1 MKFTSILKLKLIYV
15 FRINDAAHRGCLKVG
30 EATCDS
36 DNVFGLAPNSRALN
50 ESAKKR
56 INQYTQTAGIAY
68 DLLYTE
74 LTIYSNKKKE
84 LCSFNDKEV
93 HRVLERSG
101 IRKKIFDTEN
111 KANEWFITDLE
122 TVKRAITAVK
132 EGRQSLSSAEV
143 SHDKTPVVFR
153 PEQREA
159 IEKTKKQFK
168 KGNQMLWNAKMRF
181 GKTLSALQVVKDM
194 DFCRTLILTHRPVVD
209 SGWFEDF
216 GKIFYDSPVFAYGSK
231 NNGDSHASL
240 EMRAKQGKCKYVY
253 FASMQDLRGSELVGG
268 NFDKNN
274 EVFATAWDCII
285 VDEAHEGTQTELGKA
300 VMQELTK
307 DKTKI
312 LRLSGTPF
320 NLLNDF
326 KDDEIYTWDYVMEQR
341 AKASWDLIHFGDPNP
356 YASLPTMNIYT
367 YDLGRLLHEFVD
379 EDVAFNF
386 REFFRINESGSF
398 IHEKDVRAFLNL
410 ITKEDEDSYYP
421 FANEEYR
428 NIFRHTL
435 WMLPGVQE
443 ARAMSAMLQTH
454 PVFQHFKVVNV
465 AGDGDEDEESRDA
478 LAAVEEAIGKDP
490 DATRTITLSCGRL
503 TTGVSIKAWTGV
515 FMLSGSYNT
524 AASSYMQTIFRVQTP
539 ATINGRVKEQCY
551 VFDFAPD
558 RTLKVIAETAK
569 ISAKAGKT
577 SGNDRKIM
585 GEFLNFCP
593 IISIEGSKMSQFDVP
608 KMLEQLKRV
617 YVERVVRNGFEDKS
631 LYNDELMK
639 LNDLE
644 LQEFDDLKKIIGQ
657 TKAMPKTNQVDINN
671 QGLTDEQYQE
681 LENLEKKSKKRG
693 KDKQPLTEE
702 EKQRLAELK
711 KKKENREAAIS
722 ILRGI
727 SIRMPLLIYGAELTN
742 EANTERKSSCSL
754 SGEEEVGDSQL
765 NDEEQEITIDNF
777 ASLIDSQSWEEFMP
791 KGVTKQKFNS
801 IKKYYDPEIFCAAG
815 KRIRAMAR
823 AADKLSVEERIERIT
838 DIFSTFRNP
847 DKETVL
853 TPWRVV
859 NMHLGDCLGG
869 YNFFEK
875 DYETT
880 LSDPR
885 FIDRGEVTANVF
897 APDSRILEIN
907 SKSGLYPLYMAYSI
921 YRARLKDS
929 LFSVSSIE
937 DEQRIWDKVVAE
949 NIFVICKTPMAK
961 SITKRT
967 LIGFRKAKVNTRY
980 FEDLINQIKNKP
992 EHFIKQVD
1000 KFITERTGIKNMKIN
1015 AIVGNPPYQE
1025 EGEST
1030 RKAPIYHLFY
1040 DVAFK
1045 LSPIVT
1051 LITPGRYLFKAGQTP
1066 MEWMEQMLSD
1076 THFKVVDYFQK
1087 SSEVFPSVDIK
1098 GGVAIGFRDTNKEFG
1113 AIEFFSEFPE
1123 LISIQNKVT
1132 HHISFVSGE
1141 FAELVSSQGIYK
1153 FSNIALEKFPQIS
1166 IVQGKGTA
1174 AKITSNAFENLPEI
1188 FLESESEC
1196 NGKGVKIMG
1205 RINSKREIRWIKAEY
1220 LQYCNYLDYYNVF
1233 VPEANG
1239 TGAIGEV
1246 LSTPVIGVPVIG
1258 HTDTFLSIGKF
1269 ASAQEASACLKYVK
1283 SKFARCMLGTLKAT
1297 QHNPKNTWANVPM
1310 QDFTSNSDINW
1321 SKSISEIDTQLYTKY
1336 GLSEDEISFIES
1348 MIKPM

>member
-1 MKFTSILKLKLIYV
+1 MKFTSSLKLKLIYV

-30 EATCDS
+30 EATCDN
-36 DNVFGLAPNSRALN
+36 DNVFGFAPNSKALN

-74 LTIYSNKKKE
+74 LTIYCNQNKE

-93 HRVLERSG
+93 HSVLERSG
-101 IRKKIFDTEN
+101 IRKKIFDTEH
-111 KANEWFITDLE
+111 KANEWFVTDLE
-122 TVKRAITAVK
+122 TVKRAIAAVK
-132 EGRQSLSSAEV
+132 EGRESLYSAEV
-143 SHDKTPVVFR
+143 SHGQTPIVFR

-168 KGNQMLWNAKMRF
+168 KSNQMLWNAKMRF

-194 DFCRTLILTHRPVVD
+194 DFSRTLILTHRPVVD

-216 GKIFYDSPVFAYGSK
+216 GKIFYDSPDFAYGSK

-240 EMRAKQGKCKYVY
+240 EVRAKQGKCRYVY

-307 DKTKI
+307 ANTKI

-320 NLLNDF
+320 NLLDDF
-326 KDDEIYTWDYVMEQR
+326 KEDEIYTWDYVMEQR
-341 AKASWDLIHFGDPNP
+341 AKTSWDLTHFGDPNP

-386 REFFRINESGSF
+386 REFFRVNEAGNF
-398 IHEKDVRAFLNL
+398 IHEKDVSAFLNL
-410 ITKEDEDSYYP
+410 LTEEDKDSCYP

-435 WMLPGVQE
+435 WMLPGVKE
-443 ARAMSAMLQTH
+443 ARAMSALLQSH

-465 AGDGDEDEESRDA
+465 AGNGDEDEESKDA

-503 TTGVSIKAWTGV
+503 TTGVSVKAWTGV

-569 ISAKAGKT
+569 ISSKAGKT
-577 SGNDRKIM
+577 SGNDRNIM

-617 YVERVVRNGFEDKS
+617 YVERVVRNGFEDRS

-671 QGLTDEQYQE
+671 QGLTDEQYEE
-681 LENLEKKSKKRG
+681 LEYLEKKSKKRG

-702 EKQRLAELK
+702 EKKRLEELK
-711 KKKENREAAIS
+711 KKKNNREAAIS

-727 SIRMPLLIYGAELTN
+727 SIRMPLLIYGAELSD
-742 EANTERKSSCSL
+742 E
-754 SGEEEVGDSQL
+754 SQ
-765 NDEEQEITIDNF
+765 DITIDNF
-777 ASLIDSQSWEEFMP
+777 ASLIDPQSWEEFMP
-791 KGVTKQKFNS
+791 KGVTRQKFNS

-875 DYETT
+875 GYETT
-880 LSDPR
+880 LSEPR

-921 YRARLKDS
+921 YRTRVKNS

-992 EHFIKQVD
+992 ENFVAKVAKGKSYWKAID
-1000 KFITERTGIKNMKIN
+1000 NDNMKFST
-1015 AIVGNPPYQE
+1015 IVGNPPYQVMD
-1025 EGEST
+1025 GGT
-1030 RKAPIYHLFY
+1030 DRGAIPVYHHFMNISKRIRPNY
-1040 DVAFK
+1040 ISMIMPARWYAG
-1045 LSPIVT
+1045 
-1051 LITPGRYLFKAGQTP
+1051 GRGLDEFRSE
-1066 MEWMEQMLSD
+1066 MISD
-1076 THFKVVDYFQK
+1076 THLSRLHDYELSK
-1087 SSEVFPSVDIK
+1087 DLFPTVDIA
-1098 GGVAIGFRDTNKEFG
+1098 GGLCTFLWDSNYNGPCMVTNYNAIKDIKIKRYLNQFDTLIRSNAAVSILEKIISISTSYLKDSVLSINPFGFRTYFRGKDNGDIKILTSKGWSKVDRTEITKG
-1113 AIEFFSEFPE
+1113 IEY
-1123 LISIQNKVT
+1123 IDQYKIIVGR
-1132 HHISFVSGE
+1132 FVPSNGE
-1141 FAELVSSQGIYK
+1141 MSVKPGDGYRVLTE
-1153 FSNIALEKFPQIS
+1153 PQILS
-1166 IVQGKGTA
+1166 PAEINTETYIDTA
-1174 AKITSNAFENLPEI
+1174 VFST
-1188 FLESESEC
+1188 LEEAT
-1196 NGKGVKIMG
+1196 NYKK
-1205 RINSKREIRWIKAEY
+1205 Y
-1220 LQYCNYLDYYNVF
+1220 LL
-1233 VPEANG
+1233 
-1239 TGAIGEV
+1239 
-1246 LSTPVIGVPVIG
+1246 
-1258 HTDTFLSIGKF
+1258 
-1269 ASAQEASACLKYVK
+1269 
-1283 SKFARCMLGTLKAT
+1283 SKFARFLLRQGITSV
-1297 QHNPKNTWANVPM
+1297 NVTRECFAFVPQ
-1310 QDFTSNSDINW
+1310 QDFTSSSDIDWNN
-1321 SKSISEIDTQLYTKY
+1321 SIAKIDLQLYSKY
-1336 GLSEDEISFIES
+1336 HLTNEEISFIES

>member
-1 MKFTSILKLKLIYV
+1 MKFTSSLKLKLIYV
-15 FRINDAAHRGCLKVG
+15 FRINDAAHQGCLKVG

-36 DNVFGLAPNSRALN
+36 DNVFGLAPNSKALN
-50 ESAKKR
+50 DSAKKR

-74 LTIYSNKKKE
+74 LTIYNSKKRG

-93 HRVLERSG
+93 HNVLERSG
-101 IRKKIFDTEN
+101 IKKKVFDTAN

-122 TVKRAITAVK
+122 TVKRAIAAVK
-132 EGRQSLSSAEV
+132 EGRESLSTAEI
-143 SHDKTPVVFR
+143 SHDRTPIVFR
-153 PEQREA
+153 PEQRDA
-159 IEKTKKQFK
+159 IEKTKRQFR

-194 DFCRTLILTHRPVVD
+194 DFGRTLILTHRPVVD

-216 GKIFYDSPVFAYGSK
+216 GKIFYDRPHFAYGSK
-231 NNGDSHASL
+231 NNGDSHSSL
-240 EMRAKQGKCKYVY
+240 ETRARQGKCQYVY

-268 NFDKNN
+268 HFDKNN
-274 EVFATAWDCII
+274 EVFATVWDFII

-300 VMQELTK
+300 VMTELVKSDTK
-307 DKTKI
+307 V

-320 NLLNDF
+320 NLLDEF
-326 KDDEIYTWDYVMEQR
+326 KEGEIYTWDYVMEQQ
-341 AKASWDLIHFGDPNP
+341 AKATWDELHFGDPNP

-367 YDLGRLLHEFVD
+367 YDLGRLLHEFID

-386 REFFRINESGSF
+386 REFFRVDEEGSF

-410 ITKEDEDSYYP
+410 LTKEDKESYYP

-435 WMLPGVQE
+435 WMVPGVKE
-443 ARAMSAMLQTH
+443 ARALSAMLQRH
-454 PVFQHFKVVNV
+454 PVFQHFKIVNV
-465 AGDGDEDEESRDA
+465 AGDGDQDEESRDA
-478 LAAVEEAIGKDP
+478 LVAVEEAIGKDP

-503 TTGVSIKAWTGV
+503 TTGVSVKAWTAV

-524 AASSYMQTIFRVQTP
+524 AASTYMQTIFRVQTP

-585 GEFLNFCP
+585 GAFLNFCP
-593 IISIEGSKMSQFDVP
+593 IISVEGSKMLQFDVP
-608 KMLEQLKRV
+608 RMLEQLKKV

-671 QGLTDEQYQE
+671 QGLTDEQYEE
-681 LENLEKKSKKRG
+681 LESLEKKNKKKS
-693 KDKQPLTEE
+693 KDKEPLTEE
-702 EKQRLAELK
+702 EKQRLEELK
-711 KKKENREAAIS
+711 KKRENREAAIS

-727 SIRMPLLIYGAELTN
+727 SIRMPLLIYGAEVNN
-742 EANTERKSSCSL
+742 E
-754 SGEEEVGDSQL
+754 
-765 NDEEQEITIDNF
+765 DEEITINNF
-777 ASLIDSQSWEEFMP
+777 ASLIDDQSWEEFMP
-791 KGVTKQKFNS
+791 KGVTKEKFES
-801 IKKYYDPEIFCAAG
+801 IKKYYDPEIFSAAG

-869 YNFFEK
+869 YCFLAEDN
-875 DYETT
+875 ETI
-880 LSDPR
+880 LAEPR
-885 FIDRGEVTANVF
+885 FIDHGKVTAEVF
-897 APDSRILEIN
+897 AEDARILEIN
-907 SKSGLYPLYMAYSI
+907 SKSGLYPLYMAYNI
-921 YRARLKDS
+921 YRTRVASS

-937 DEQRIWDKVVAE
+937 DEQKIWDKVVAE

-992 EHFIKQVD
+992 EHFIKQVE
-1000 KFITERTGIKNMKIN
+1000 KFVSERIGIKDMKFN
-1015 AIVGNPPYQE
+1015 AVVGNPPYQE
-1025 EGEST
+1025 VVAQKETANGQKRSVSIFQHFQTISDRLARYTSLIYPGARWIHRSGKGLEQFGLGQMNDVHMYLLKFFPDSTDVFKEVGIADGLSIVMKDSQKESKGFKYIYSKGGEEVS
-1030 RKAPIYHLFY
+1030 IYADNPGEKLFPLNPLDDKIVHCLESMISKY
-1040 DVAFK
+1040 ACLHESVLSQK
-1045 LSPIVT
+1045 LFSIESDFVEKNPNLVREYNEDESFDPETEIK
-1051 LITPGRYLFKAGQTP
+1051 LFTNDKAGKSGRARWYIANKDVITTGI
-1066 MEWMEQMLSD
+1066 EYLDRW
-1076 THFKVVDYFQK
+1076 KV
-1087 SSEVFPSVDIK
+1087 I
-1098 GGVAIGFRDTNKEFG
+1098 
-1113 AIEFFSEFPE
+1113 
-1123 LISIQNKVT
+1123 
-1132 HHISFVSGE
+1132 
-1141 FAELVSSQGIYK
+1141 VSSANAGGQK
-1153 FSNIALEKFPQIS
+1153 RSNQIA
-1166 IVQGKGTA
+1166 IVDNHSAFGRSRVALKTFATKQE
-1174 AKITSNAFENLPEI
+1174 AKNFFKYATSEIIRFAFL
-1188 FLESESEC
+1188 LTDESLTSLA
-1196 NGKGVKIMG
+1196 KKVPD
-1205 RINSKREIRWIKAEY
+1205 
-1220 LQYCNYLDYYNVF
+1220 LLDYSDNNGLIDYSGNVN
-1233 VPEANG
+1233 E
-1239 TGAIGEV
+1239 
-1246 LSTPVIGVPVIG
+1246 
-1258 HTDTFLSIGKF
+1258 
-1269 ASAQEASACLKYVK
+1269 
-1283 SKFARCMLGTLKAT
+1283 
-1297 QHNPKNTWANVPM
+1297 
-1310 QDFTSNSDINW
+1310 
-1321 SKSISEIDTQLYTKY
+1321 QLYTLFGIDDQNQQHIREVLASKNTK
-1336 GLSEDEISFIES
+1336 E
-1348 MIKPM
+1348 

>member
-1 MKFTSILKLKLIYV
+1 MKFTSSLKLKLIYV
-15 FRINDAAHRGCLKVG
+15 FRINDAAHKGCLKVG
-30 EATCDS
+30 EATCDNDS
-36 DNVFGLAPNSRALN
+36 VSGLGPNSKALN

-74 LTIYSNKKKE
+74 LTIYNSKKG

-93 HRVLERSG
+93 HSVLERSG
-101 IRKKIFDTEN
+101 IRKKVFDTEN

-122 TVKRAITAVK
+122 TVKRAIAAVK
-132 EGRQSLSSAEV
+132 EGRKSLSSAEV
-143 SHDKTPVVFR
+143 SHDKSPIVFR

-194 DFCRTLILTHRPVVD
+194 DFSRTLILTHRPVVD

-216 GKIFYDSPVFAYGSK
+216 GKIFYDCPCFAYGSK

-240 EMRAKQGKCKYVY
+240 ETRAKQGKCQYVY

-268 NFDKNN
+268 NFGKNN

-307 DKTKI
+307 NNTKI

-320 NLLNDF
+320 NLLDDF
-326 KDDEIYTWDYVMEQR
+326 KDEEIYTWDYVMEQR
-341 AKASWDLIHFGDPNP
+341 AKASWDLTHFGDPNP

-379 EDVAFNF
+379 EDMAFNF
-386 REFFRINESGSF
+386 REFFRVNENGTF
-398 IHEKDVRAFLNL
+398 VHEKDVRAFLNL
-410 ITKEDEDSYYP
+410 LTEEDKESCYP

-435 WMLPGVQE
+435 WMLPGVKE
-443 ARAMSAMLQTH
+443 ARVMSTLLQSH

-465 AGDGDEDEESRDA
+465 AGEGDEDEESKDA
-478 LAAVEEAIGKDP
+478 LKAVEEAIGKDP

-503 TTGVSIKAWTGV
+503 TTGVSVKAWTGV

-593 IISIEGSKMSQFDVP
+593 IISIEGSKMKQFDVP
-608 KMLEQLKRV
+608 RMLEQLKKV

-671 QGLTDEQYQE
+671 QGLTDEQYEE
-681 LENLEKKSKKRG
+681 LEDLEKKSKKRG

-702 EKQRLAELK
+702 EKLRLAELK

-727 SIRMPLLIYGAELTN
+727 SIRMPLLIYGAEL
-742 EANTERKSSCSL
+742 
-754 SGEEEVGDSQL
+754 Q
-765 NDEEQEITIDNF
+765 DENQEITIDNF
-777 ASLIDSQSWEEFMP
+777 ASLIDPQSWEEFMP

-801 IKKYYDPEIFCAAG
+801 FKRYYDPEIFCAAG
-815 KRIRAMAR
+815 KRIRAMTR

-880 LSDPR
+880 LSEPR
-885 FIDRGEVTANVF
+885 FIDHGEVSANVF
-897 APDSRILEIN
+897 AEDSRILEIN

-921 YRARLKDS
+921 YRTRVKNS

-967 LIGFRKAKVNTRY
+967 LIGFRDAKVNTRY

-992 EHFIKQVD
+992 ENFVAKVAKGKSYWKAID
-1000 KFITERTGIKNMKIN
+1000 NDNMKFS
-1015 AIVGNPPYQE
+1015 AIVGNPPYQIMD
-1025 EGEST
+1025 GGT
-1030 RKAPIYHLFY
+1030 DRGAIPVYHHFMNISKRVRPNY
-1040 DVAFK
+1040 ISMIMPARWYAG
-1045 LSPIVT
+1045 
-1051 LITPGRYLFKAGQTP
+1051 GRGLDEFRSD
-1066 MEWMEQMLSD
+1066 MISD
-1076 THFKVVDYFQK
+1076 THLFRLHDYELSK
-1087 SSEVFPSVDIK
+1087 DLFPTVDIA
-1098 GGVAIGFRDTNKEFG
+1098 GGLCTFLWDNNYNGPCMVTNYNAIKDINIKRYLNQFDTLIRLNAAVSILEKVISISTSYLKDSVLSINPFGFRTYFRGKDNGDIKILTSKGWSKVNRTEITKG
-1113 AIEFFSEFPE
+1113 IEY
-1123 LISIQNKVT
+1123 IDQYKIIVGR
-1132 HHISFVSGE
+1132 FVPSNGE
-1141 FAELVSSQGIYK
+1141 MSVKPGEGYRVLT
-1153 FSNIALEKFPQIS
+1153 EPQILS
-1166 IVQGKGTA
+1166 PAEINTETYIDTA
-1174 AKITSNAFENLPEI
+1174 
-1188 FLESESEC
+1188 
-1196 NGKGVKIMG
+1196 
-1205 RINSKREIRWIKAEY
+1205 
-1220 LQYCNYLDYYNVF
+1220 VF
-1233 VPEANG
+1233 
-1239 TGAIGEV
+1239 
-1246 LSTPVIGVPVIG
+1246 STPE
-1258 HTDTFLSIGKF
+1258 
-1269 ASAQEASACLKYVK
+1269 EATNYKKYLL
-1283 SKFARCMLGTLKAT
+1283 SKFARFLLRQGITSV
-1297 QHNPKNTWANVPM
+1297 NVTRECFAFVPQ
-1310 QDFTSNSDINW
+1310 QDFTSSSDIDW
-1321 SKSISEIDTQLYTKY
+1321 YKSVSEIDKQLYMKY
-1336 GLSEDEISFIES
+1336 HLTNEEISFIES

>member
-1 MKFTSILKLKLIYV
+1 MKFTSSLKLKLIYV
-15 FRINDAAHRGCLKVG
+15 FRINDAAHKGCLKVG
-30 EATCDS
+30 EATCDN
-36 DNVFGLAPNSRALN
+36 DNVFGLAPNSKALN

-74 LTIYSNKKKE
+74 LTIYNSRKG

-93 HRVLERSG
+93 HNILERSG
-101 IRKKIFDTEN
+101 IRKKVFDTEN

-122 TVKRAITAVK
+122 TVKRAIKAVK
-132 EGRQSLSSAEV
+132 EGRESLSSAEV
-143 SHDKTPVVFR
+143 SHDQSPIVFR

-194 DFCRTLILTHRPVVD
+194 DFGRTLILTHRPVVD

-216 GKIFYDSPVFAYGSK
+216 GKIFYDSPAFAYGSK
-231 NNGDSHASL
+231 NNGDSHVSL
-240 EMRAKQGKCKYVY
+240 ETRAKRGQCKYVY

-274 EVFATAWDCII
+274 EVFATAWNCII

-320 NLLNDF
+320 NLLDDF
-326 KDDEIYTWDYVMEQR
+326 KDEEIYTWDYVMEQR
-341 AKASWDLIHFGDPNP
+341 AKATWDLTHFGDPNP

-386 REFFRINESGSF
+386 REFFRVDDNGTF
-398 IHEKDVRAFLNL
+398 VHEKDVRAFLNL
-410 ITKEDEDSYYP
+410 LTEEDKESCYP
-421 FANEEYR
+421 FANDKYR

-435 WMLPGVQE
+435 WMLPGVKE
-443 ARAMSAMLQTH
+443 ARAMSALLQSH

-465 AGDGDEDEESRDA
+465 AGDGDEDEESKDA
-478 LAAVEEAIGKDP
+478 LVAVEEAIGKDP

-503 TTGVSIKAWTGV
+503 TTGVSVKAWTGV

-593 IISIEGSKMSQFDVP
+593 IISIEGSKMKQFDVP
-608 KMLEQLKRV
+608 RMLEQLKKV

-671 QGLTDEQYQE
+671 QGLTDEQYEE
-681 LENLEKKSKKRG
+681 LEDLEKKSKKRG

-702 EKQRLAELK
+702 EKKRLEELK
-711 KKKENREAAIS
+711 KKKNNREAAIS

-727 SIRMPLLIYGAELTN
+727 SIRMPLLIYGAELSD
-742 EANTERKSSCSL
+742 E
-754 SGEEEVGDSQL
+754 SQ
-765 NDEEQEITIDNF
+765 DITIDNF
-777 ASLIDSQSWEEFMP
+777 ASLIDPQSWEEFMP

-801 IKKYYDPEIFCAAG
+801 FKRYYDPEIFCAAG
-815 KRIRAMAR
+815 KRIRAMTR

-880 LSDPR
+880 LSEPR

-897 APDSRILEIN
+897 AEDARILEIN

-921 YRARLKDS
+921 YRTRVKNS

-937 DEQRIWDKVVAE
+937 DEQRIWDKVVTE

-992 EHFIKQVD
+992 ENFVAKVAKGKSYWKAID
-1000 KFITERTGIKNMKIN
+1000 NDNMKFST
-1015 AIVGNPPYQE
+1015 IVGNPPYQVMD
-1025 EGEST
+1025 GGT
-1030 RKAPIYHLFY
+1030 DRGAIPVYHHFMNISKRIRPNY
-1040 DVAFK
+1040 ISMIMPARWYAG
-1045 LSPIVT
+1045 
-1051 LITPGRYLFKAGQTP
+1051 GRGLDEFRSE
-1066 MEWMEQMLSD
+1066 MISD
-1076 THFKVVDYFQK
+1076 THLSRLHDYELSK
-1087 SSEVFPSVDIK
+1087 DLFPTVDIA
-1098 GGVAIGFRDTNKEFG
+1098 GGLCTFLWDSNYNGPCMVTNYNAIKDIKIKRYLNQFDTLIRSNAAVSILEKIISISTSYLKDSVLSINPFGFRTYFRGKDNGDIKILTSKGWSKVDRTEITKG
-1113 AIEFFSEFPE
+1113 IEY
-1123 LISIQNKVT
+1123 IDQYKIIVGR
-1132 HHISFVSGE
+1132 FVPSNGE
-1141 FAELVSSQGIYK
+1141 MSVKPGDGYRVLTE
-1153 FSNIALEKFPQIS
+1153 PQILS
-1166 IVQGKGTA
+1166 PAEINTETYIDTA
-1174 AKITSNAFENLPEI
+1174 
-1188 FLESESEC
+1188 
-1196 NGKGVKIMG
+1196 
-1205 RINSKREIRWIKAEY
+1205 
-1220 LQYCNYLDYYNVF
+1220 VF
-1233 VPEANG
+1233 
-1239 TGAIGEV
+1239 
-1246 LSTPVIGVPVIG
+1246 STPE
-1258 HTDTFLSIGKF
+1258 
-1269 ASAQEASACLKYVK
+1269 EATNYKKYLL
-1283 SKFARCMLGTLKAT
+1283 SKFARFLLRQGITSV
-1297 QHNPKNTWANVPM
+1297 NVTRECFAFVPQ
-1310 QDFTSNSDINW
+1310 QDFTSSSDIDW
-1321 SKSISEIDTQLYTKY
+1321 YKSVSEIDKQLYMKY
-1336 GLSEDEISFIES
+1336 HLTNEEISFIES

>member
-1 MKFTSILKLKLIYV
+1 MKFTSSLKLKLIYV
-15 FRINDAAHRGCLKVG
+15 FRINDAAHKGCLKVG
-30 EATCDS
+30 ETTCDN
-36 DNVFGLAPNSRALN
+36 DDVFGLAPNSKALN

-74 LTIYSNKKKE
+74 LTIYNSKKG

-93 HRVLERSG
+93 HNVLERSG

-111 KANEWFITDLE
+111 KANEWFVTDLDA
-122 TVKRAITAVK
+122 VKRAITAVK
-132 EGRQSLSSAEV
+132 EGRESLSTAEI
-143 SHDKTPVVFR
+143 SHDRTPIVFR

-159 IEKTKKQFK
+159 IDKTKKQFK

-216 GKIFYDSPVFAYGSK
+216 GKIFYDRTEFAYGSK
-231 NNGDSHASL
+231 NNGDSHTSL
-240 EMRAKQGKCKYVY
+240 EARARLGKCKYVY

-268 NFDKNN
+268 NFDKNDD
-274 EVFATAWDCII
+274 VFATPWNCII
-285 VDEAHEGTQTELGKA
+285 VDEAHEGTQTELGRA
-300 VMQELTK
+300 VMSELIKTDTK
-307 DKTKI
+307 V

-320 NLLNDF
+320 NLLDDF

-341 AKASWDLIHFGDPNP
+341 AKASWDELHFGDSNP
-356 YASLPTMNIYT
+356 YGSLPTMNIYT
-367 YDLGRLLHEFVD
+367 YDLGRLLNEFID

-386 REFFRINESGSF
+386 REFFRVRDDGTF
-398 IHEKDVRAFLNL
+398 MHEKDVRAFLNL
-410 ITKEDEDSYYP
+410 ITKEDEDCCYP
-421 FANEEYR
+421 FANAEYR

-435 WMLPGVQE
+435 WMLPGVKE
-443 ARAMSAMLQTH
+443 ARAMSAMLQSH

-465 AGDGDEDEESRDA
+465 AGEGDEDEESKDA
-478 LAAVEEAIGKDP
+478 LIAVEEAIGKDP
-490 DATRTITLSCGRL
+490 DSTRTITLSCGRL
-503 TTGVSIKAWTGV
+503 TTGVSVKAWTAV

-524 AASSYMQTIFRVQTP
+524 AASTYMQTIFRVQTP

-593 IISIEGSKMSQFDVP
+593 IISIEGSKMNQFDVP
-608 KMLEQLKRV
+608 KMLEQLKKV

-671 QGLTDEQYQE
+671 QGLTDEQYEE
-681 LENLEKKSKKRG
+681 LEDLEKKSKKKG

-702 EKQRLAELK
+702 EKSRLEELK
-711 KKKENREAAIS
+711 KKRENREAAIS

-742 EANTERKSSCSL
+742 EARA
-754 SGEEEVGDSQL
+754 EEE
-765 NDEEQEITIDNF
+765 EITIDNF
-777 ASLIDSQSWEEFMP
+777 ASLIDPQSWEEFMP
-791 KGVTKQKFNS
+791 KGVSKQKFNS

-815 KRIRAMAR
+815 KCIRAMAR

-869 YNFFEK
+869 YNFFEQG
-875 DYETT
+875 YETT
-880 LSDPR
+880 LSEPR
-885 FIDRGEVTANVF
+885 FIDRGDVTADVF
-897 APDSRILEIN
+897 AEDSRILEIN

-921 YRARLKDS
+921 YRTRVKNS
-929 LFSVSSIE
+929 LFAVESVE
-937 DEQRIWDKVVAE
+937 EEQRIWDKVVAE

-967 LIGFRKAKVNTRY
+967 LIGFRKAKVNTRH

-992 EHFIKQVD
+992 ENSVAKVAKGSSYWKAID
-1000 KFITERTGIKNMKIN
+1000 NDNMKFN
-1015 AIVGNPPYQE
+1015 AIVGNPPYQDSSSVNNRS
-1025 EGEST
+1025 G
-1030 RKAPIYHLFY
+1030 AIYHLFY
-1040 DVAFK
+1040 DIAEK
-1045 LSPIVT
+1045 ISSKYT
-1051 LITPGRYLFKAGQTP
+1051 LISPARFLFNTGLTPKQWNEY
-1066 MEWMEQMLSD
+1066 MLNNK
-1076 THFKVVDYFQK
+1076 HIKVVRFEENA
-1087 SSEVFPSVDIK
+1087 SNIFPKTDIK
-1098 GGVAIGFRDTNKEFG
+1098 GGVVIIYYDAHKDFG
-1113 AIEFFSEFPE
+1113 I
-1123 LISIQNKVT
+1123 I
-1132 HHISFVSGE
+1132 GE
-1141 FAELVSSQGIYK
+1141 FVPDAMLRQLMRRFKKDDEGFSSIVFSGRSDLK
-1153 FSNIALEKFPQIS
+1153 FTEEFVKDFPQTI
-1166 IVQGKGTA
+1166 
-1174 AKITSNAFENLPEI
+1174 ND
-1188 FLESESEC
+1188 
-1196 NGKGVKIMG
+1196 
-1205 RINSKREIRWIKAEY
+1205 RINSISQTHTKVSSLSYGEEFELKSSTFDVLPYVFDNVSPKNDVEYYKILGLKDGKRCYRWIHKKY
-1220 LQYCNYLDYYNVF
+1220 MIPRYPNSNNINSYKLFL
-1233 VPEANG
+1233 PESNG
-1239 TGAIGEV
+1239 TGQFGER
-1246 LSTPVIGVPVIG
+1246 LSTPLVGYPSESS
-1258 HTDTFLSIGKF
+1258 TPTFISIGKF
-1269 ASAQEASACLKYVK
+1269 KTKDEAFNALQYVC
-1283 SKFARCMLGTLKAT
+1283 SKFTRMLLGICKKT
-1297 QHNPKNTWANVPM
+1297 QHNPSSVWKYVPL
-1310 QDFTSNSDINW
+1310 QDFSSNSDIDWN
-1321 SKSISEIDTQLYTKY
+1321 KSIEEIDKQLYAKY
-1336 GLSEDEISFIES
+1336 KLTDEEIEFIES

>member
-1 MKFTSILKLKLIYV
+1 MRFTSSLKLKLIYV

-30 EATCDS
+30 EATCNNDS
-36 DNVFGLAPNSRALN
+36 VFGLAPNSKVLN

-74 LTIYSNKKKE
+74 LTIYNSKKG

-93 HRVLERSG
+93 HSVLERSG
-101 IRKKIFDTEN
+101 IKKKIFDTEN

-122 TVKRAITAVK
+122 TIKRAIAAVK
-132 EGRQSLSSAEV
+132 EGRESLSSSEI
-143 SHDKTPVVFR
+143 SQDRTPIVFR

-159 IEKTKKQFK
+159 IEKTEKQFK

-194 DFCRTLILTHRPVVD
+194 DFRRTLILTHRPVVD

-216 GKIFYDSPVFAYGSK
+216 GKIFYDSPDFAYGSK
-231 NNGDSHASL
+231 NNGESHASL
-240 EMRAKQGKCKYVY
+240 ETRTKQGQCKYVY

-268 NFDKNN
+268 NFDKND

-307 DKTKI
+307 ANTKI

-320 NLLNDF
+320 NLLDDF
-326 KDDEIYTWDYVMEQR
+326 KEDEIYTWDYVMEQR

-386 REFFRINESGSF
+386 REFFRVNEAGNF
-398 IHEKDVRAFLNL
+398 IHEKDVKAFLNL
-410 ITKEDEDSYYP
+410 ITKEDKDSCYP
-421 FANEEYR
+421 FANDEYR

-435 WMLPGVQE
+435 WMLPGVKE
-443 ARAMSAMLQTH
+443 ARALSVILQSH

-465 AGDGDEDEESRDA
+465 AGDGDEDEENKDA
-478 LAAVEEAIGKDP
+478 LASVEEAIGKNP

-503 TTGVSIKAWTGV
+503 TTGVSIPAWTGV

-577 SGNDRKIM
+577 SGDDRRIM

-593 IISIEGSKMSQFDVP
+593 IISIEGSKMNPFDVP

-639 LNDLE
+639 LDDLE

-671 QGLTDEQYQE
+671 QGLTDEQYEE
-681 LENLEKKSKKRG
+681 LEDLEKKAKKRS

-702 EKQRLAELK
+702 EKKRLEELRK
-711 KKKENREAAIS
+711 KRENREAAIS

-727 SIRMPLLIYGAELTN
+727 SIRMPLLIYGADITDEDKEL
-742 EANTERKSSCSL
+742 
-754 SGEEEVGDSQL
+754 
-765 NDEEQEITIDNF
+765 TIDNF
-777 ASLIDSQSWEEFMP
+777 ASLIDPQSWEEFMP

-801 IKKYYDPEIFCAAG
+801 IKRYYDPEIFCAAG

-838 DIFSTFRNP
+838 DIFNTFRNP

-859 NMHLGDCLGG
+859 NMHIGDCLGG
-869 YNFFEK
+869 YNFFEEG
-875 DYETT
+875 YETT
-880 LSDPR
+880 LSEPR
-885 FIDRGEVTANVF
+885 FIDHGEVTANVF
-897 APDSRILEIN
+897 TPDSRILEIN

-921 YRARLKDS
+921 YRARVKDS
-929 LFSVSSIE
+929 LSSVSSIE
-937 DEQRIWDKVVAE
+937 EEQRIWDKVIAE

-961 SITKRT
+961 AITRRT
-967 LIGFRKAKVNTRY
+967 LLGFRKGKVNTRY

-992 EHFIKQVD
+992 EHFIKQID
-1000 KFITERTGIKNMKIN
+1000 KFISERTGIKNMKFN

-1025 EGEST
+1025 VVAQKESSNGQRVSVSIFQYFQT
-1030 RKAPIYHLFY
+1030 ISDRL
-1040 DVAFK
+1040 
-1045 LSPIVT
+1045 
-1051 LITPGRYLFKAGQTP
+1051 GRYISLIYPGARWIHRSGKGLEQFGLSQINDPHLYLLKFFPDSTDVFKEVGIADGLSIVMKDTHKKGNGFRYIYSKKGEEVTIDASNPKEELFSLNPLDSGIADSLNCAITKYGCLHDTILPRSLFSIESDFVERNPTLVREYNKGDYFNPESEIKLFTNDKAGKSGRARWYIANKEVITTGLEHLNRWKVIVSSANAGGQKRSNQIAIVDNHSAFGRSRVALKTFTT
-1066 MEWMEQMLSD
+1066 EQEAKNFFKYATSEIIRFAFLLTDESLTSLAKKVPDLLDYSD
-1076 THFKVVDYFQK
+1076 TNGIIDY
-1087 SSEVFPSVDIK
+1087 
-1098 GGVAIGFRDTNKEFG
+1098 
-1113 AIEFFSEFPE
+1113 
-1123 LISIQNKVT
+1123 
-1132 HHISFVSGE
+1132 
-1141 FAELVSSQGIYK
+1141 
-1153 FSNIALEKFPQIS
+1153 
-1166 IVQGKGTA
+1166 
-1174 AKITSNAFENLPEI
+1174 
-1188 FLESESEC
+1188 
-1196 NGKGVKIMG
+1196 NGDV
-1205 RINSKREIRWIKAEY
+1205 N
-1220 LQYCNYLDYYNVF
+1220 
-1233 VPEANG
+1233 
-1239 TGAIGEV
+1239 
-1246 LSTPVIGVPVIG
+1246 
-1258 HTDTFLSIGKF
+1258 
-1269 ASAQEASACLKYVK
+1269 
-1283 SKFARCMLGTLKAT
+1283 
-1297 QHNPKNTWANVPM
+1297 
-1310 QDFTSNSDINW
+1310 
-1321 SKSISEIDTQLYTKY
+1321 TQLYKVF
-1336 GLSEDEISFIES
+1336 GIDIRNQKH
-1348 MIKPM
+1348 IKEVLASKE

>member
-216 GKIFYDSPVFAYGSK
+216 GKIFYDSPAFAYGSK

-435 WMLPGVQE
+435 WMLPGVKE

-503 TTGVSIKAWTGV
+503 TTGVSVKAWTGV

-569 ISAKAGKT
+569 ISSKAGKT

-671 QGLTDEQYQE
+671 QGLTDEQYEE
-681 LENLEKKSKKRG
+681 LEDLEKKSKKRG

-702 EKQRLAELK
+702 EKKRLEELK
-711 KKKENREAAIS
+711 KKKNNREAAIS

-742 EANTERKSSCSL
+742 EARAERKSSCSL
-754 SGEEEVGDSQL
+754 PGEEEVGDSQL
-765 NDEEQEITIDNF
+765 SDENQEITIDNF
-777 ASLIDSQSWEEFMP
+777 ASLIDPQSWEEFMP

-885 FIDRGEVTANVF
+885 FIDHGEVTANVF

-921 YRARLKDS
+921 YRARIKNS

-1000 KFITERTGIKNMKIN
+1000 KFITLRTGIKNMKIN

-1098 GGVAIGFRDTNKEFG
+1098 GGVAIGFRDANKEFG